1 MVREWRGLRL
11 AGVLRLGFGAALLLA
26 LSAGVLSIV
35 EVERARRDVD
45 SLVRTAE
52 RSTYLLS
59 QIERHVSRMRTLA
72 FDQLIEPERDDTIE
86 DDELI
91 ASVTALESALRELQ
105 PLLQPS
111 EIAAYEQALPL
122 IERFRGE
129 VASIVTA
136 VRAGAT
142 VDAREALLRR
152 ASPLAVRLQDH
163 LDELNRLTLSE
174 SRELLAAADSRLA
187 RTPVLEAILAITLL
201 LGILGIYWT
210 VRRTIDGQR
219 RELDA
224 YLARIEASNRDL
236 DAFAGRIAHDLRNAL
251 APLGVSASSLRHAA
265 GRPDVVGRI
274 AAQIHTSVQR
284 SSLLIEGLLGFSRAA
299 DAGAGRE
306 TTALRQT
313 IDGALDELT
322 PLAER
327 VDARIDVDLP
337 EAEVRCAPGLLH
349 IVAVNL
355 IGNALKFLDG
365 QPERRVVVRA
375 TAENG
380 TCELIVA
387 DTGPGIPADA
397 LPRIFEPFYRVPG
410 TETAGTG
417 IGLATVHRIVE
428 ARGGTVTV
436 ESRVSQGSVFR
447 VRLPLRAVRGLSVPA
462 TGVSV

>member
-1 MVREWRGLRL
+1 
-11 AGVLRLGFGAALLLA
+11 
-26 LSAGVLSIV
+26 SAGVLSII

-45 SLVRTAE
+45 ALVRTAE

-86 DDELI
+86 DDELA
-91 ASVTALESALRELQ
+91 ASVTALENAIRDLQ

-111 EIAAYEQALPL
+111 EVAAYEQALPL
-122 IERFRGE
+122 IERFRSE

-142 VDAREALLRR
+142 VDAREVLLRR

-163 LDELNRLTLSE
+163 LDELNRLNQAE
-174 SRELLAAADSRLA
+174 SRELLAAADGRLA
-187 RTPVLEAILAITLL
+187 RTPVLEAVLAITLL

-210 VRRTIDGQR
+210 VRRTTDVQR

-265 GRPDVVGRI
+265 GRPDVVARI

-299 DAGAGRE
+299 DAGAGQE
-306 TTALRQT
+306 TTGLRT
-313 IDGALDELT
+313 
-322 PLAER
+322 
-327 VDARIDVDLP
+327 
-337 EAEVRCAPGLLH
+337 
-349 IVAVNL
+349 
-355 IGNALKFLDG
+355 
-365 QPERRVVVRA
+365 
-375 TAENG
+375 
-380 TCELIVA
+380 
-387 DTGPGIPADA
+387 
-397 LPRIFEPFYRVPG
+397 
-410 TETAGTG
+410 
-417 IGLATVHRIVE
+417 
-428 ARGGTVTV
+428 
-436 ESRVSQGSVFR
+436 
-447 VRLPLRAVRGLSVPA
+447 
-462 TGVSV
+462 

>member
-1 MVREWRGLRL
+1 MVRDPRGPRFAVALRW
-11 AGVLRLGFGAALLLA
+11 GFGAALLLA

-35 EVERARRDVD
+35 EVDRARHEVD
-45 SLVRTAE
+45 ALVRRAQ
-52 RSTYLLS
+52 RSTYLLG
-59 QIERHVSRMRTLA
+59 QIERHVSRMRAVA
-72 FDQLIEPERDDTIE
+72 FDQLIEPERDDALE
-86 DDELI
+86 DDELVAA
-91 ASVTALESALRELQ
+91 ASGLDGALRELQ
-105 PLLQPS
+105 PLLQPG
-111 EIAAYEQALPL
+111 ELAAYQQVAPL
-122 IERFRGE
+122 IARFRDE
-129 VASIVTA
+129 VGTIVNA
-136 VRAGAT
+136 VRTGAAA
-142 VDAREALLRR
+142 DAREALLRR
-152 ASPLAVRLQDH
+152 ASPLALRLEDH
-163 LDELNRLTLSE
+163 LDELNRLNQAE
-174 SRELLAAADSRLA
+174 SRALLIAADGRLA
-187 RTPVLEAILAITLL
+187 RTPVLEGVLAITLL

-210 VRRTIDGQR
+210 VRRTTDVQR

-265 GRPDVVGRI
+265 GRPDVVARI

-299 DAGAGRE
+299 DASAGRE
-306 TTALRQT
+306 TTGLRET
-313 IDGALDELT
+313 IDGVLDELA

-337 EAEVRCAPGLLH
+337 DVVVRCAPGLLH

-365 QPERRVVVRA
+365 EPERRVVVRA
-375 TAENG
+375 TASNG
-380 TCELIVA
+380 KCELSIA

-410 TETAGTG
+410 TQTAGTG

-436 ESRVSQGSVFR
+436 ESRMRHGSVFR
-447 VRLPLRAVRGLSVPA
+447 VRLPLRAARGLSVPA